1 MRTAVFDTIKSLQPY
16 FFSLREIGTM
26 GDNPLVSLDI
36 KIPISWKID
45 ELPEGVTM
53 KIQDK
58 NEITKLI
65 SFVSPNTKEGYDA
78 VFTEGK
84 KIIKVNLEEE
94 EKIKLFNQKVEELKT
109 LFLSSP
115 LDKLKDISFDKK
127 DGIRHSKSSGEIGL
141 GDKEGQST
149 N

>member
-16 FFSLREIGTM
+16 FFSLREIKK
-26 GDNPLVSLDI
+26 NVSLDI
-36 KIPISWKID
+36 RIPLNWRYLDDNPD
-45 ELPEGVTM
+45 E
-53 KIQDK
+53 IQIKVQDESEM
-58 NEITKLI
+58 NRL
-65 SFVSPNTKEGYDA
+65 VSIIAESTKEGYDT
-78 VFTEGK
+78 VFNVAK

-127 DGIRHSKSSGEIGL
+127 NGIRNPKSAGEIEL
-141 GDKEGQST
+141 GDTEGSAT

>member
-16 FFSLREIGTM
+16 FFSLREIGAM

-36 KIPISWKID
+36 KIPISWKTD

-58 NEITKLI
+58 NEHTRLI
-65 SFVSPNTKEGYDA
+65 SFVSANTKEGYDA

-84 KIIKVNLEEE
+84 KAIKVNLEEE

-109 LFLSSP
+109 LFLSSS

-127 DGIRHSKSSGEIGL
+127 DGIRNTKGAGEVEL
-141 GDKEGQST
+141 GDTER
-149 N
+149 